1 MFGSS
6 RSSDLALHL
15 TTLIVFNEEM
25 NEVMKKLIHLK
36 NLVYW

>member
-15 TTLIVFNEEM
+15 TTSIVLNEEM
-25 NEVMKKLIHLK
+25 NEMMKKLIHLK
-36 NLVYW
+36 NLAYG